1 MHHEN
6 AITFFK
12 SHEMPLHFNSRI
24 VRKTTHTR
32 SKLVHRNTDRYLTA
46 VLRIK
51 IILLK
56 LSFEQK
62 KNSPKNFTL

>member
-1 MHHEN
+1 MKML
-6 AITFFK
+6 ITFFK
-12 SHEMPLHFNSRI
+12 SHEISLNFNSRI
-24 VRKTTHTR
+24 ARKPTDPR

-56 LSFEQK
+56 LSF
-62 KNSPKNFTL
+62 L